1 MKNTINNE
9 SSILNQF
16 AREIIN
22 ERNEKR
28 RVYFS
33 YCKKNSTL
41 LKAVLDAIEKAYKN
55 SKRDAKKDKITIC
68 FQNLITKLNDKP
80 IINTP
85 VPVYGIRGTAYTSK
99 ELELVMLYKGL
110 YKTFTKTRCILSWK
124 DNQKKDNEKE
134 DLSLLQIL
142 SRPWLTFRIDIKE
155 AKEGEKCFN
164 TIITKDVDEL
174 VDMII
179 DNLEF

>member
-16 AREIIN
+16 AREIID

-41 LKAVLDAIEKAYKN
+41 LKAVLNAIEKAYTN

-68 FQNLITKLNDKP
+68 FQNLITKLSEKP
-80 IINTP
+80 VINTP
-85 VPVYGIRGTAYTSK
+85 VPVYGIRGTTYTNK

-124 DNQKKDNEKE
+124 DNQKTDNEKE
-134 DLSLLQIL
+134 DLNLLQIL
-142 SRPWLTFRIDIKE
+142 NRTWLTFRVDIKE
-155 AKEGEKCFN
+155 AKEGEKGFN
-164 TIITKDVDEL
+164 TIVTNDINEI
-174 VDMII
+174 VDMVIE
-179 DNLEF
+179 DLEF

>member
-1 MKNTINNE
+1 MNTTNNNT
-9 SSILNQF
+9 SSYLNKF
-16 AREIIN
+16 AREIID

-28 RVYFS
+28 RVYSS

-41 LKAVLDAIEKAYKN
+41 LIAVLNAIEKAYTN

-68 FQNLITKLNDKP
+68 FQNLLTKLNDKP
-80 IINTP
+80 IVNTP
-85 VPVYGIRGTAYTSK
+85 VPVYGIRGTTYTSK

-110 YKTFTKTRCILSWK
+110 YKTFTKTRCVLSWK
-124 DNQKKDNEKE
+124 DNQKKDDEKE
-134 DLSLLQIL
+134 DLSLVQIL
-142 SRPWLTFRIDIKE
+142 NRVWMTFRVDIKE
-155 AKEGEKCFN
+155 SKEGEKGYN

-179 DNLEF
+179 DDLEF